1 MSEILAIAKRARLAG
16 RRVAALPSESK
27 NRALRAMAAQLR
39 AHLKTLLEANA
50 LDMAEAQA
58 DNLSAALLDRLRL
71 DEGRVEAMARGL
83 EQVAELPDPVG
94 KLSESWRRP
103 NGLQVQRR
111 RIPLGVIALIYEAR
125 PNVTADAA
133 GLCLKSGNAVIL
145 RGGHEALRSNRAI
158 VGLLQEACSSS
169 GVPADAIQLV
179 GNPDYRLM
187 DELLQLEEYLDL
199 VIPRGGEVLIR
210 HVSERSRVPV
220 LKHAKGVCHIYVDAQ
235 ADLTQATKISLNA
248 KVQRPGVCNAMETLL
263 VHEEIAP
270 RFLPDLIGELRA
282 QGVRV
287 RGCERTRAL
296 VPGIEPTSE
305 EDWSAEYLDLILSI
319 RVVPDLEAAIGHIER
334 YSSQHTEAIV
344 TQDAQAA
351 EEFLR
356 RVDSSAVLLN
366 ASTRF
371 NDGGELGLGVEI
383 GISTTKLHA
392 FGPMG
397 LRELTTT
404 KFVVCGDGQVRE

>member
-1 MSEILAIAKRARLAG
+1 MSEIVALARQAKLAG
-16 RRVAALPSESK
+16 RQVAALPSETK

-39 AHLKTLLEANA
+39 AQMGTLLEANE
-50 LDMAEAQA
+50 LDMVETRAQHI
-58 DNLSAALLDRLRL
+58 SAALLDRLRL

-94 KLSESWRRP
+94 QISASWRCP
-103 NGLQVQRR
+103 NGLRVQRR

-158 VGLLQEACSSS
+158 VGLLQAACLASD
-169 GVPADAIQLV
+169 VPRDAIQLV
-179 GNPDYRLM
+179 GNPDYRLL

-199 VIPRGGEVLIR
+199 VIPRGGEALIH
-210 HVSERSRVPV
+210 HVSECSRVPV
-220 LKHAKGVCHIYVDAQ
+220 LKHAKGICHIYVDAQ
-235 ADLTQATKISLNA
+235 ADLSQAAKISLNA

-263 VHEEIAP
+263 VHEAIAP
-270 RFLPDLIGELRA
+270 RFLPGLIAELHA

-296 VPGIEPTSE
+296 VPDTELATE
-305 EDWSAEYLDLILSI
+305 EDWSAEYLDLILAI
-319 RVVPDLEAAIGHIER
+319 RVVPDLEAAIWHIER
-334 YSSQHTEAIV
+334 YSSQHTDAIV
-344 TQDAQAA
+344 TQDSRAA
-351 EEFLR
+351 EEFLQ
-356 RVDSSAVLLN
+356 RVDSSTVLLN

-371 NDGGELGLGVEI
+371 NDGGELGLGAEI

-404 KFVVCGDGQVRE
+404 KFVVRGEGQVRE